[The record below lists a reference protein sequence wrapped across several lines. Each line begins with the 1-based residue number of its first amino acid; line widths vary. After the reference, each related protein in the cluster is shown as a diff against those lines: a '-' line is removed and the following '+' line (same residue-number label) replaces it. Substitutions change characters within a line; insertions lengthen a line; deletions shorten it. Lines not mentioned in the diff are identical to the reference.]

1 MHDEFRDRHCRRHA
15 GVDAQDGHGVESD
28 TDGAHE
34 RADRSHQED
43 EMSETAGTV
52 LRASRLRME
61 LVG

>member
-1 MHDEFRDRHCRRHA
+1 MGGNPR
-15 GVDAQDGHGVESD
+15 GPINLSVDANDDSRVESD

-52 LRASRLRME
+52 LSASRLRME

>member
-1 MHDEFRDRHCRRHA
+1 MTNFGTA
-15 GVDAQDGHGVESD
+15 IAGVMPGVDAPDDRGVESD